1 MNVGILTFTSFPQ
14 DVKYFSLVDNKRLKS
29 GGAWYWSYT
38 KKKKEHGYSQSSKSV
53 FYKELRQRIFKAV

>member
-14 DVKYFSLVDNKRLKS
+14 DVKYFSLVDNNRLKS

-38 KKKKEHGYSQSSKSV
+38 KKNKRNTGTVSPLNQSFTRNIDKESSK
-53 FYKELRQRIFKAV
+53 Q